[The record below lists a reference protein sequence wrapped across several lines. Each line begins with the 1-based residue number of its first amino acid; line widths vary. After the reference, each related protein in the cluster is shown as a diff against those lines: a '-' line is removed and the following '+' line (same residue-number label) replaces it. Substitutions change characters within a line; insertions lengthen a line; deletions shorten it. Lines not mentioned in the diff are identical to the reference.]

1 MSVVATSRIGLFTAC
16 ILALLICQ
24 SALAQ
29 SADSPIYNVF
39 SLRSQAT
46 AEVDNDLMIATLVVQ
61 AEDRDPAELASKINA
76 SMSWAVNVLRP
87 YGSLKTKTRDYQTH
101 PRYDTSKKRRL
112 IGWRGNQSLQI
123 ETDDFEAA
131 GKAIQKLQERLQ
143 VQGIRLTAKT
153 ATREAAA
160 DKLINE
166 ALTSFKE
173 RAALI
178 QRNMGLSGY
187 KILDVTIQND
197 QGSPV
202 YDAAVRGMA
211 RMAESAVAQPAIEA
225 GTSRVSVQVY
235 GRVHIE

>member
-1 MSVVATSRIGLFTAC
+1 
-16 ILALLICQ
+16 
-24 SALAQ
+24 
-29 SADSPIYNVF
+29 
-39 SLRSQAT
+39 
-46 AEVDNDLMIATLVVQ
+46 
-61 AEDRDPAELASKINA
+61 
-76 SMSWAVNVLRP
+76 MSWAVNVLRP

-101 PRYDTSKKRRL
+101 PRYDTSKNRRL

-166 ALTSFKE
+166 ALTSFKK

-178 QRNMGLSGY
+178 QRNMGLSDY

-197 QGSPV
+197 HGSPA
-202 YDAAVRGMA
+202 YDAGVRGMA
-211 RMAESAVAQPAIEA
+211 RMAESAVAPPAIEA